1 MKIAVI
7 GAGAIGSAIASD
19 LSTRADVAQIK
30 ICDSHARLLQEL
42 HDRIDSPKLRSY
54 QSDARDP
61 RILASI
67 LMGCDVAIGCVPPRL
82 NPQLSRLCLDLGVHF
97 CDLGGD
103 DETTRAILAMNAE
116 AQSKSVWVVPN
127 CGLAPGLVNILSRT
141 GIAYFDSVKAVH
153 IRVGDVPIHPEPPFN
168 FRLSWSAEKILDD
181 YTLPVQVIENG
192 EVKTIA
198 PLTHDEQIH
207 FPEPFQTMEAFSTTG
222 GYASLVDDFSG
233 QIVTLDHKTIRWP
246 GHANQMR
253 FILGLGFAERQKIDA
268 RTHLTF
274 RDVLVRRLRSRL
286 GGAYKDAVLMRVMIC
301 GFKEGRDQTLVYEM
315 VDYYDEATGL
325 SAIQRCTSIPTATIA
340 CLLAS
345 RKMPGGGAAP
355 AELVVP
361 AHTFLQALAERGL
374 KISTRW
380 LEGHVDVAMKA
391 LNV

>member
-19 LSTRADVAQIK
+19 LSTRDDVAQIK

-42 HDRIDSPKLRSY
+42 HARIDSPKLRSY

-61 RILASI
+61 RILSSV
-67 LMGCDVAIGCVPPRL
+67 LMGCDVAIGCVPARL
-82 NPQLSRLCLDLGVHF
+82 NPQISRLCLDLGVHF

-103 DETTRAILAMNAE
+103 DDTLRAALALNAE

-127 CGLAPGLVNILSRT
+127 CGLSPGLVNILSRT
-141 GIAYFDSVKAVH
+141 GIAYFDTVKAVH
-153 IRVGDVPIHPEPPFN
+153 IRVGDVPLHPEPPFN

-181 YTLPVQVIENG
+181 YTIPVQIIENG

-198 PLTHDEQIH
+198 PLSNDEEIH

-233 QIVTLDHKTIRWP
+233 QIQTLDHKTIRWP

-253 FILGLGFAERQKIDA
+253 FIIGLGFAQRQKIDA

-286 GGAYKDAVLMRVMIC
+286 GGDYQDAVLMRVMIC
-301 GFKEGRDQTLVYEM
+301 GHKDGRDQTLVYEM
-315 VDYYDEATGL
+315 VDFYDEETGL

-345 RKMPGGGAAP
+345 RQMAGGGAAP
-355 AELVVP
+355 AELAVP
-361 AHTFLQALAERGL
+361 AHAFLKALADRGL
-374 KISTRW
+374 KITTRW
-380 LEGHVDVAMKA
+380 LEGHVNVATLA
-391 LNV
+391 